1 MAKPSSKDLSLLQ
14 MLDEQT
20 LLSLLG
26 QEMSSGGSF
35 VDESRIKL
43 NAKYMND
50 PNAKAVLDIVYAA
63 IDGGE
68 DAQSVVNELMTRM
81 QDPNDVSIPKLNDM
95 TQIQDIVGGVLNSSQ
110 AKTKATSSGTT
121 GLEVLTKLGVPEF
134 APLLSKVGA
143 TQKFVIPNS
152 PYSSP
157 SAAQAKYLADAEK
170 LAGKTAGL
178 KAETTRGPKTDWAT
192 VKMRDASKITED
204 ATQKELQAFRDKYGA
219 DMPNL
224 VQSPLDMAIGGKE
237 LPVGKALDI
246 GAKIG
251 NFALGSMGG
260 ANLIGGAMAL
270 GRVNKTGTG
279 WENKA
284 GSKTESPEEVKKR
297 QALALI
303 AFKKN
308 QQDIA
313 AAQQAAADEQAR
325 QSGLNEM
332 YSAGTQ
338 LSDAPRSGN
347 IFDKAAFAQGVYN
360 QQKTT
365 KANNALGPSS
375 YDMTRLLLAKAMRG

>member
-1 MAKPSSKDLSLLQ
+1 MAKGYNKDLALLQ
-14 MLDEQT
+14 MLDENS

-63 IDGGE
+63 LDGGE
-68 DAQSVVNELMTRM
+68 DVETIINDLQTTMA
-81 QDPNDVSIPKLNDM
+81 DPNDTSIPKLNDM
-95 TQIQDIVGGVLNSSQ
+95 TQLQDIVGGVLNSSQ
-110 AKTKATSSGTT
+110 ARKKSISSGTT

-134 APLLSKVGA
+134 APLLTKVGA
-143 TQKFVIPNS
+143 TKKFELPDS

-157 SAAQAKYLADAEK
+157 TAAQAKYLAEAEK

-178 KAETTRGPKTDWAT
+178 KADTTKGAKTSYATATTPKLDFLKDTPLGYLSFLGD
-192 VKMRDASKITED
+192 KKIPID
-204 ATQKELQAFRDKYGA
+204 
-219 DMPNL
+219 
-224 VQSPLDMAIGGKE
+224 
-237 LPVGKALDI
+237 KALDVLDK
-246 GAKIG
+246 ATS
-251 NFALGSMGG
+251 F
-260 ANLIGGAMAL
+260 IGG
-270 GRVNKTGTG
+270 VGTG
-279 WENKA
+279 IISGGGLPGALYEGGRKLGEANKNPKF
-284 GSKTESPEEVKKR
+284 GQIETPEQVKRR

-303 AFKKN
+303 ALKKN

-313 AAQQAAADEQAR
+313 DAQQAAMEEQAR

-332 YSAGTQ
+332 YNAGTAM
-338 LSDAPRSGN
+338 SDAPLSGN

>member
-1 MAKPSSKDLSLLQ
+1 MANKYNKDLALLN
-14 MLDEQT
+14 MLDEQS

-50 PNAKAVLDIVYAA
+50 PAAKGVLDIVYAA
-63 IDGGE
+63 LDGGE
-68 DAQSVVNELMTRM
+68 DVETIINDLQRIMS
-81 QDPNDVSIPKLNDM
+81 DPNDTSIPKLNDM
-95 TQIQDIVGGVLNSSQ
+95 TQLEDIVGGVLNSNTARKKSI
-110 AKTKATSSGTT
+110 SSGTT
-121 GLEVLTKLGVPEF
+121 GLDVLTKLGVPEF
-134 APLLSKVGA
+134 APLLTKVGA
-143 TQKFVIPNS
+143 TKKFELPDS

-178 KAETTRGPKTDWAT
+178 KADTTKGAKTDYVEAT
-192 VKMRDASKITED
+192 VPKLDFLKDT
-204 ATQKELQAFRDKYGA
+204 
-219 DMPNL
+219 
-224 VQSPLDMAIGGKE
+224 PLGYLSFLGGKK
-237 LPVGKALDI
+237 LPIGKGLDVLSK
-246 GAKIG
+246 ATS
-251 NFALGSMGG
+251 FVGG
-260 ANLIGGAMAL
+260 AGKGLLTGGLPGAL
-270 GRVNKTGTG
+270 YEGGRQLGEANKTGTG
-279 WENKA
+279 F
-284 GSKTESPEEVKKR
+284 GQVESQEQVKKR

-303 AFKKN
+303 ALKKN

-313 AAQQAAADEQAR
+313 AAQQAAMEEQSR

-332 YSAGTQ
+332 YNAGTAM
-338 LSDAPRSGN
+338 SDAPRSGN

>member
-1 MAKPSSKDLSLLQ
+1 MANKYNKDLALLN
-14 MLDEQT
+14 MLDEQS

-50 PNAKAVLDIVYAA
+50 PAAKGVLDIVYAA
-63 IDGGE
+63 LDGGE
-68 DAQSVVNELMTRM
+68 DVETIINDLQRIMS
-81 QDPNDVSIPKLNDM
+81 DPNDTSIPKLNDM
-95 TQIQDIVGGVLNSSQ
+95 TQLQDIVGGVLNSNTARKKSI
-110 AKTKATSSGTT
+110 SSGTT
-121 GLEVLTKLGVPEF
+121 GLDVLTKLGVPEF
-134 APLLSKVGA
+134 APLLTKVGA
-143 TQKFVIPNS
+143 TKKFELPDS

-178 KAETTRGPKTDWAT
+178 KADTTKGAKTDYVEAT
-192 VKMRDASKITED
+192 VP
-204 ATQKELQAFRDKYGA
+204 ELDFLKDT
-219 DMPNL
+219 
-224 VQSPLDMAIGGKE
+224 PLGYLSFLGGKK
-237 LPVGKALDI
+237 LPIGKGLDVLSK
-246 GAKIG
+246 ATS
-251 NFALGSMGG
+251 FVGG
-260 ANLIGGAMAL
+260 AGKGLLTGGLPGAL
-270 GRVNKTGTG
+270 YEGGRQLGEANKTGTG
-279 WENKA
+279 F
-284 GSKTESPEEVKKR
+284 GQVESQEQVKKR

-303 AFKKN
+303 ALKKN

-313 AAQQAAADEQAR
+313 AAQQAAMEEQSR

-332 YSAGTQ
+332 YNAGTAM
-338 LSDAPRSGN
+338 SDAPRSGN

>member
-1 MAKPSSKDLSLLQ
+1 
-14 MLDEQT
+14 
-20 LLSLLG
+20 
-26 QEMSSGGSF
+26 
-35 VDESRIKL
+35 
-43 NAKYMND
+43 
-50 PNAKAVLDIVYAA
+50 
-63 IDGGE
+63 
-68 DAQSVVNELMTRM
+68 
-81 QDPNDVSIPKLNDM
+81 
-95 TQIQDIVGGVLNSSQ
+95 
-110 AKTKATSSGTT
+110 
-121 GLEVLTKLGVPEF
+121 
-134 APLLSKVGA
+134 
-143 TQKFVIPNS
+143 
-152 PYSSP
+152 
-157 SAAQAKYLADAEK
+157 
-170 LAGKTAGL
+170 
-178 KAETTRGPKTDWAT
+178 
-192 VKMRDASKITED
+192 
-204 ATQKELQAFRDKYGA
+204 
-219 DMPNL
+219 
-224 VQSPLDMAIGGKE
+224 
-237 LPVGKALDI
+237 
-246 GAKIG
+246 
-251 NFALGSMGG
+251 
-260 ANLIGGAMAL
+260 MAL

-303 AFKKN
+303 ALKKN

>member
-1 MAKPSSKDLSLLQ
+1 MADKYNKDLALLNQ
-14 MLDEQT
+14 LDEQT

-63 IDGGE
+63 LDGGE
-68 DAQSVVNELMTRM
+68 DVESIINDLQTTMA
-81 QDPNDVSIPKLNDM
+81 DPNDTSIPKLNDM
-95 TQIQDIVGGVLNSSQ
+95 TQLQDIVGGVLNSSQ
-110 AKTKATSSGTT
+110 ARTKSISSGTT

-134 APLLSKVGA
+134 APLLTKVGA
-143 TQKFVIPNS
+143 TKKFELPDS

-157 SAAQAKYLADAEK
+157 TAAQAKYLAEAEN

-178 KAETTRGPKTDWAT
+178 KADTAKGAKTSYATATTPKLDFLKDTPLGYLSFLGN
-192 VKMRDASKITED
+192 KKI
-204 ATQKELQAFRDKYGA
+204 
-219 DMPNL
+219 
-224 VQSPLDMAIGGKE
+224 PLDKGLDVLDKATSFIGG
-237 LPVGKALDI
+237 VGKGLITGGGLPGALYE
-246 GAKIG
+246 GGRK
-251 NFALGSMGG
+251 LGE
-260 ANLIGGAMAL
+260 ANKNTKFGQ
-270 GRVNKTGTG
+270 
-279 WENKA
+279 
-284 GSKTESPEEVKKR
+284 TETPEQVKRR

-303 AFKKN
+303 ALKKN

-313 AAQQAAADEQAR
+313 AAQQAAMEEQAR

-332 YSAGTQ
+332 YNAGAAM
-338 LSDAPRSGN
+338 SDAPRSGN

>member
-1 MAKPSSKDLSLLQ
+1 MAKPSSKDLALLQ

-63 IDGGE
+63 LDGGE
-68 DAQSVVNELMTRM
+68 DVEIIINDLQTTMA
-81 QDPNDVSIPKLNDM
+81 DPNDTSIPKLNDM
-95 TQIQDIVGGVLNSSQ
+95 NQLQDIVGGVLNSSQ
-110 AKTKATSSGTT
+110 ARTKSISSGTT

-134 APLLSKVGA
+134 APLLTKVGA
-143 TQKFVIPNS
+143 TKKFELPDS

-157 SAAQAKYLADAEK
+157 TAAQAKYLADAEN

-178 KAETTRGPKTDWAT
+178 KADTTKGAKTSYATATTPKLDFLKDTPLGYLSVLGNKKIPLDKGLDILDKATSFVSGVGQGIFAGGLPGALYEGGRKLGEANKNPKFGQTETTEQ
-192 VKMRDASKITED
+192 VKR
-204 ATQKELQAFRDKYGA
+204 
-219 DMPNL
+219 
-224 VQSPLDMAIGGKE
+224 
-237 LPVGKALDI
+237 
-246 GAKIG
+246 
-251 NFALGSMGG
+251 
-260 ANLIGGAMAL
+260 
-270 GRVNKTGTG
+270 
-279 WENKA
+279 
-284 GSKTESPEEVKKR
+284 R

-303 AFKKN
+303 ALKKN

-313 AAQQAAADEQAR
+313 DAQQAAMEEQAR

-332 YSAGTQ
+332 YNAGTAM
-338 LSDAPRSGN
+338 SDAPRSGN

>member
-1 MAKPSSKDLSLLQ
+1 MAKPSSKDLALLQ

-63 IDGGE
+63 VDAGE
-68 DAQSVVNELMTRM
+68 DAETVVNELMTRM
-81 QDPNDVSIPKLNDM
+81 QDPNDTSIPKLNDI
-95 TQIQDIVGGVLNSSQ
+95 TQVEDIVGGVLNSSR
-110 AKTKATSSGTT
+110 ARTKSISSGTT
-121 GLEVLTKLGVPEF
+121 GLEVLAKLGVPEF
-134 APLLSKVGA
+134 APLLTKVGA
-143 TQKFVIPNS
+143 TKRFELPDS

-157 SAAQAKYLADAEK
+157 SATQAKYLADAEK

-192 VKMRDASKITED
+192 AKMRDTSNITES
-204 ATQKELQAFRDKYGA
+204 ASQEELDAFREKYGA

-224 VQSPLDMAIGGKE
+224 AQSPLDKLFGGKE
-237 LPVGKALDI
+237 LPIGKGLDV
-246 GAKIG
+246 GAKIA
-251 NFALGSMGG
+251 NYMLGSMGG
-260 ANLIGGAMAL
+260 ANPVGGMMAV

-279 WENKA
+279 WENVA

-303 AFKKN
+303 ALKKN

-313 AAQQAAADEQAR
+313 DAQQAAMEEQAR
-325 QSGLNEM
+325 QAGLNEM
-332 YSAGTQ
+332 YNAGTAM
-338 LSDAPRSGN
+338 SDAPRRGN